1 MHRTMGTDRQLNT
14 TRSERG
20 RAMFDTVGA
29 NQRRPSGDATK
40 PAEQIPDPRR
50 WLILPVLLVAMFM
63 AQFDL
68 YVVNVAVP
76 LLQRA
81 LHADQGA
88 LELIV
93 GGYAFTYASGLITG
107 GRLGDLFGHRRL
119 FLSGMLAFIAASLL
133 CGLAQSPSQLVWAR
147 LLQGLTAAALVPQ
160 VLALITAV
168 FPAAERPRALSWFGV
183 TMGVGAVAG
192 QVLGG
197 GLLEVNVFGL
207 SWRVIF
213 LVNVAVGIAA
223 LLLAGRLLPESRAA
237 ARPKLDFL
245 GALGVSGSLALVLI
259 PLALGRTEGWPVW
272 TWVSLAA
279 AAPVMVVA
287 LRWERALSG
296 RGGQP
301 LLDVGL
307 FHDRAFNWGLVVNVE
322 AFASFFS
329 FLFTLTVVLQ
339 SGLGLTPLQA
349 GFTFAP
355 LGVAFALASITAKRF
370 IARHGARVITLGA
383 AFAAV
388 GLLLLL
394 VVLKISGGATSPPQI
409 IGPMILVGLGNGLA
423 VPALIGAVLAGVRT
437 EQAGAAAGV
446 LMTSQQFA
454 SAIGIAGIGSIFFQA
469 LGTNTGTAG
478 YVSAF
483 EWSVAFSMGL
493 ALAASIMSTQ
503 LPGTKRSKPD
513 DLTRQA
519 CPHRAGCSEPTAQ

>member
-1 MHRTMGTDRQLNT
+1 MSDAMETDRQSHAT
-14 TRSERG
+14 SSERG
-20 RAMFDTVGA
+20 RATLDSVGT
-29 NQRRPSGDATK
+29 NQGRSVDATK
-40 PAEQIPDPRR
+40 PAAQIPNPRR

-76 LLQRA
+76 LLQHA

-93 GGYAFTYASGLITG
+93 GGYAFTYASGLVIG
-107 GRLGDLFGHRRL
+107 GKLGDLFGHRRL
-119 FLSGMLAFIAASLL
+119 FLSGMVAFIATSLL

-160 VLALITAV
+160 VLALIAAV
-168 FPAAERPRALSWFGV
+168 FPAEERPRALSWFGV

-197 GLLEVNVFGL
+197 ALLQVNVFGL
-207 SWRVIF
+207 GWRVIF
-213 LVNVAVGIAA
+213 LVNVVVGTAA
-223 LLLAGRLLPESRAA
+223 LACARPLLPESKASDH
-237 ARPKLDFL
+237 PKLDPL
-245 GALGVSGSLALVLI
+245 GAIGVSGSLALVLV
-259 PLALGRTEGWPVW
+259 PLALGRTEGWPAW
-272 TWVSLAA
+272 AWVSLAA
-279 AAPVMVVA
+279 ATPVMVVA
-287 LRWERALSG
+287 LWWERALSG

-301 LLDVGL
+301 LLDMGL
-307 FHDRAFNWGLVVNVE
+307 FHDRAFNWGLVVNVG

-329 FLFTLTVVLQ
+329 FLFTLTLVLQ

-355 LGVAFALASITAKRF
+355 LGVAFALASITAKQF
-370 IARHGARVITLGA
+370 VARHGARVITLGTVL
-383 AFAAV
+383 AAV
-388 GLLLLL
+388 GLLSLLA
-394 VVLKISGGATSPPQI
+394 VLKVSGGATSAPELLA
-409 IGPMILVGLGNGLA
+409 PMILVGLGNGLA

-437 EQAGAAAGV
+437 KQAGAAAGV

-454 SAIGIAGIGSIFFQA
+454 SAVGIAGIGSVFFQA
-469 LGTNTGTAG
+469 LGANTGTAA

-493 ALAASIMSTQ
+493 ALAASVMSTQ
-503 LPGTKRSKPD
+503 LPGTK
-513 DLTRQA
+513 
-519 CPHRAGCSEPTAQ
+519 